1 MNSYAALPMALTGAL
16 SGTRSAHRVKETASF
31 ACSTIQPGGLER
43 HGPGFEAAAM
53 VRLMHSMVR
62 YNALRRSQKWDVS
75 VYGIPIPQ
83 IDQVPAGLA
92 PIYPLAA
99 RALAQGR
106 NSFTQAEQGEVEL
119 CRYRC
124 FLLGLPEELL
134 PDTPDGVVRLMQTR
148 RATLRY
154 AFDDAISGALVRAT
168 MAADLRPDHSWR
180 GQLFGAVEHS
190 WSRNYFVRTYAGGDR
205 AQAEAMGVNYTR
217 ADRLR
222 CLVTAPYL
230 LGRLVLLRSAERVPL
245 LRSTVDRLAIRTL
258 NRRLR
263 DFGHAEYTT
272 DASTYAG
279 AAAH

>member
-1 MNSYAALPMALTGAL
+1 
-16 SGTRSAHRVKETASF
+16 
-31 ACSTIQPGGLER
+31 
-43 HGPGFEAAAM
+43 
-53 VRLMHSMVR
+53 
-62 YNALRRSQKWDVS
+62 
-75 VYGIPIPQ
+75 
-83 IDQVPAGLA
+83 
-92 PIYPLAA
+92 
-99 RALAQGR
+99 
-106 NSFTQAEQGEVEL
+106 
-119 CRYRC
+119 
-124 FLLGLPEELL
+124 
-134 PDTPDGVVRLMQTR
+134 MQTR

-180 GQLFGAVEHS
+180 GRLFGVVEHS

-205 AQAEAMGVNYTR
+205 ARAEAMGVDYTR

-230 LGRLVLLRSAERVPL
+230 LGRLLLLRSAERVPL
-245 LRSTVDRLAIRTL
+245 LRSTVDRLAVRML

-279 AAAH
+279 TPAH